1 MAMWAQL
8 QRDVAA
14 QRYGQ
19 YSSAAAGG
27 GSNVV
32 FLADGWSWQCA
43 VKATRINSFSGAHRS
58 FSV

>member
-1 MAMWAQL
+1 MRARL
-8 QRDVAA
+8 QRGAAA

-32 FLADGWSWQCA
+32 FLADGWSW
-43 VKATRINSFSGAHRS
+43 KRS
-58 FSV
+58 SVQ